1 MIPQLLPARAHFP
14 ADDRIFALNAAA
26 QRRAAEG
33 ASVINA
39 TVGALLDD
47 RGQLVV
53 LDSVMRVWGQLTPR
67 EVAPYAPLGGDPAYL
82 TALARRHWPSLSSAG
97 VGVATTGGSGALA
110 LSIRNLLQPG
120 DAVLAAAPYWGP
132 YATLAQENGVR
143 LVTVPWP
150 SGGEPLD
157 LGRWEAAARDLLEAQ
172 GRLLV
177 WLNDPCHNP
186 TGTSL
191 SAGDRAG
198 LLAMLRDL
206 SAEGPVTLLL
216 DLAYLDY
223 ARDPEAVAQALAEYA
238 DFGAE
243 GRVLVGAALSLSK
256 AFTLYGARA
265 GGLVFPWCSD
275 KALQAALVF
284 SCRGTWSNCPR
295 APMHVLLRLVA
306 DPDASAALGAEHAH
320 WRGELTR
327 RAEALSAALVAAG
340 CAPAPWDG
348 GFFVTL
354 PARDPEAVA
363 EALRARDIYVIPMAE
378 GLRVGICGMRAE
390 DTPRFAEGYAEAVSG
405 GVG

>member
-1 MIPQLLPARAHFP
+1 MIPQLLPSRAHFP

-33 ASVINA
+33 APVINA

-47 RGQLVV
+47 RGELVV
-53 LDSVMRVWGQLTPR
+53 LDTVMRTWAQLTPR

-82 TALARRHWPSLSSAG
+82 TALARRHWPQLATAG

-110 LSIRNLLQPG
+110 LSIRNLLEPG
-120 DAVLAAAPYWGP
+120 QGVLAAAPYWGP

-150 SGGEPLD
+150 MGGASLD
-157 LGRWEAAARDLLEAQ
+157 VARWEEAARALLDAQ
-172 GRLLV
+172 GRLLL

-191 SAGDRAG
+191 SAADRQA
-198 LLAMLRDL
+198 LLAMLRRL
-206 SAEGPVTLLL
+206 AARGPVTLLL

-223 ARDPEAVAQALAEYA
+223 ARDPAAVDAALADYA
-238 DFGAE
+238 AFGGE
-243 GRVLVGAALSLSK
+243 GGVLVGAALSLSK

-265 GGLVFPWCSD
+265 GALVFPWCD
-275 KALQAALVF
+275 DRALQSALVF

-295 APMHVLLRLVA
+295 APMHLLLRLTQ
-306 DPDASAALGAEHAH
+306 DPQALAALAAEHAH
-320 WRGELTR
+320 WRGVLTH
-327 RAEALSAALVAAG
+327 RAAALGDALAHQG
-340 CAPAPWDG
+340 LPPLAWDG

-354 PARDPEAVA
+354 SAADPEGAA
-363 EALRARDIYVIPMAE
+363 AALQAKDIFVVPMPE
-378 GLRVGICGMRAE
+378 GLRVGICGMRAA
-390 DTPRFAEGYAEAVSG
+390 DAPRFAAGYAELL
-405 GVG
+405 

>member
-157 LGRWEAAARDLLEAQ
+157 LGRWEAAARDLIEAQ
-172 GRLLV
+172 GRLLL

-191 SAGDRAG
+191 TAADRAG

-206 SAEGPVTLLL
+206 SAEGAVTLLL

-223 ARDPEAVAQALAEYA
+223 ARDPGAVAEALAEYA
-238 DFGAE
+238 AFAAE
-243 GRVLVGAALSLSK
+243 GRVLVGSALSLSK

-275 KALQAALVF
+275 EALQAALVF

-295 APMHVLLRLVA
+295 APMHVLLRVVQ
-306 DPDASAALGAEHAH
+306 DAELQGALAAEHAH
-320 WRGELTR
+320 WRGVLSR
-327 RAEALSAALVAAG
+327 RARAVQEALVAEG
-340 CAPAPWDG
+340 LPSVPWDG
-348 GFFVTL
+348 GFFVML
-354 PARDPEAVA
+354 PAADPEAA
-363 EALRARDIYVIPMAE
+363 ARVLQGEDVFVVPMKE
-378 GLRVGICGMRAE
+378 GLRVGICGMREE
-390 DTPRFAEGYAEAVSG
+390 DAPRFAKSYARSISA
-405 GVG
+405 

>member
-1 MIPQLLPARAHFP
+1 MIPQLLPSRAHFP

-26 QRRAAEG
+26 QRRAAAG
-33 ASVINA
+33 APVINA

-53 LDSVMRVWGQLTPR
+53 LDTVMRVWGQLTPR

-110 LSIRNLLQPG
+110 LSLRNLLEPG
-120 DAVLAAAPYWGP
+120 QGVLAAAPYWGP
-132 YATLAQENGVR
+132 YNTLAQENGVR

-150 SGGEPLD
+150 FGGEPLD
-157 LGRWEAAARDLLEAQ
+157 VGRWEAAARDLMEAQ

-191 SAGDRAG
+191 SAGERAG
-198 LLAMLRDL
+198 VLSILRDL

-223 ARDPEAVAQALAEYA
+223 ARDPAQVAAALADYA
-238 DFGAE
+238 AFGAE

-275 KALQAALVF
+275 EALQAALIF

-295 APMHVLLRLVA
+295 APMHLLMRLA
-306 DPDASAALGAEHAH
+306 GDPEASAALAAEHAH
-320 WRGELTR
+320 WRGVLVQ
-327 RAEALSAALVAAG
+327 RAEALGAALGALG
-340 CAPAPWDG
+340 MPPLRWDG

-354 PARDPEAVA
+354 PAADPEAA
-363 EALRARDIYVIPMAE
+363 AAALQASDIFVVPMPE

-390 DTPRFAEGYAEAVSG
+390 DAGRFAQGYAAIRQDRR
-405 GVG
+405 